1 MFRRWIRYQNSV
13 KTIEGTHFLE
23 LVAVCVIIGI
33 LATIIIAGFAT
44 VERNRQ
50 NQQRQTDINNIYQQ
64 LEAYYVVHSFYPTLP
79 TWMTL
84 SGSVQTYQTWL
95 NSLRDPK
102 SKSYLLAS
110 LPTKDTFAYQV
121 TAADGGACNNVALPC
136 VHYTLTA
143 TLIGTAQHT
152 YVRSSLN

>member
-1 MFRRWIRYQNSV
+1 MNLLTKLRKDENGHS
-13 KTIEGTHFLE
+13 FLE

-33 LATIIIAGFAT
+33 LATIIIASFAT

-50 NQQRQTDINNIYQQ
+50 NQQRQTDIDNIHQQ
-64 LEAYYVVHSFYPTLP
+64 LEAYYVVHSFYPTFADMNNTTWVGLNLP
-79 TWMTL
+79 VL
-84 SGSVQTYQTWL
+84 SL

-102 SKSYLLAS
+102 SKSYLLSAQ
-110 LPTKDTFAYQV
+110 PTKSAFAYQV
-121 TAADGGACNNVALPC
+121 TAADGGSCNNVARLC
-136 VHYTLTA
+136 IHYTLTA

>member
-1 MFRRWIRYQNSV
+1 MNMLSKLRKDENGHS
-13 KTIEGTHFLE
+13 FLE

-33 LATIIIAGFAT
+33 LVTIIIAGFAT

-64 LEAYYVVHSFYPTLP
+64 LESYYVVHSFYPTFANMNDATWVGTNLP
-79 TWMTL
+79 HL
-84 SGSVQTYQTWL
+84 SL

-102 SKSYLLAS
+102 SKSFLLTS
-110 LPTKDTFAYQV
+110 QPTQNAFAYQV
-121 TAADGGACNNVALPC
+121 TAADGGLCNNVARPC
-136 VHYTLTA
+136 IHYTLTA
-143 TLIGTAQHT
+143 TLISTAQHT

>member
-1 MFRRWIRYQNSV
+1 MHMLTKLRKDEKGQS
-13 KTIEGTHFLE
+13 FLE
-23 LVAVCVIIGI
+23 FIAVCVIIGI

-64 LEAYYVVHSFYPTLP
+64 LEAYYVVHSFYPTFANMNNTAWVGINLP
-79 TWMTL
+79 NL
-84 SGSVQTYQTWL
+84 NL

-102 SKSYLLAS
+102 SKSYLLTS
-110 LPTKDTFAYQV
+110 KPTKDAFSYQV
-121 TAADGGACNNVALPC
+121 TAADGGQCDNITLPC
-136 VHYTLTA
+136 DHYTLTA

>member
-1 MFRRWIRYQNSV
+1 MNSLS
-13 KTIEGTHFLE
+13 KLRKDNRGHSFLE

-64 LEAYYVVHSFYPTLP
+64 LEAYYVVHSFYPTFANMNDTIWVGTNLP
-79 TWMTL
+79 NL
-84 SGSVQTYQTWL
+84 NL

-152 YVRSSLN
+152 YVRSSLK

>member
-1 MFRRWIRYQNSV
+1 MHMLTKLRKDDRGQS
-13 KTIEGTHFLE
+13 FLE
-23 LVAVCVIIGI
+23 FVAVCVIIGI

-44 VERNRQ
+44 VQRNRQ

-64 LEAYYVVHSFYPTLP
+64 LEAYYVVHSFYPTFADMNNTVWVGTNLP
-79 TWMTL
+79 NL
-84 SGSVQTYQTWL
+84 NL

-102 SKSYLLAS
+102 SKSYLLKS
-110 LPTKDTFAYQV
+110 VPTKDALAYQV
-121 TAADGGACNNVALPC
+121 TAADGGLCNNVALPC
-136 VHYTLTA
+136 IHYTLTA

>member
-1 MFRRWIRYQNSV
+1 MNMFSRLHKDES
-13 KTIEGTHFLE
+13 GHSFLE

-64 LEAYYVVHSFYPTLP
+64 LESYYVVHSFYPTFANMNDTVWVGTNLP
-79 TWMTL
+79 DL
-84 SGSVQTYQTWL
+84 NL

-102 SKSYLLAS
+102 SKSYLLTS
-110 LPTKDTFAYQV
+110 LPTKNAFAYQV
-121 TAADGGACNNVALPC
+121 TAADGSACNNIIKPC
-136 VHYTLTA
+136 IHYTLTA
-143 TLIGTAQHT
+143 TLTSTAQHT

>member
-1 MFRRWIRYQNSV
+1 MLTKIRKDDKGHS
-13 KTIEGTHFLE
+13 FLE

-33 LATIIIAGFAT
+33 LVTIIIAGFAT

-50 NQQRQTDINNIYQQ
+50 NQQRQADINSIYQQ
-64 LEAYYVVHSFYPTLP
+64 LESYYVVHSFYPTFANMNDTIWVGTNLP
-79 TWMTL
+79 HL
-84 SGSVQTYQTWL
+84 NL

-102 SKSYLLAS
+102 SKSYLLTS
-110 LPTKDTFAYQV
+110 LPTKNAFAYQV
-121 TAADGGACNNVALPC
+121 TAADGSACNNTAKPC
-136 VHYTLTA
+136 IHYTLTA

>member
-1 MFRRWIRYQNSV
+1 MVTKLRKNDRGHS
-13 KTIEGTHFLE
+13 FLE
-23 LVAVCVIIGI
+23 FVVVCVIIGI
-33 LATIIIAGFAT
+33 LASIIVAGFAT

-64 LEAYYVVHSFYPTLP
+64 LEAYYVIHSFYPTFADMNNTVWVGTNLP
-79 TWMTL
+79 NL
-84 SGSVQTYQTWL
+84 NL

-110 LPTKDTFAYQV
+110 LPAKDAFSYQV
-121 TAADGGACNNVALPC
+121 TAADGGVCNNVALPC
-136 VHYTLTA
+136 DHYTLTA